1 MRKAAREVESDE
13 GVLRPKHREQVPET
27 GICPDGLS
35 LKLTVGGV
43 SLYAVEHP
51 WKGATITLESY
62 TARTTTQYSVACPT
76 KCSTEQI
83 AGLIYMNVAQNF
95 RHSAEAF
102 KEHFKKFGIPL
113 FQ

>member
-1 MRKAAREVESDE
+1 MKAFSDPNTE
-13 GVLRPKHREQVPET
+13 NKYLKLGFV
-27 GICPDGLS
+27 PDGLS

-51 WKGATITLESY
+51 WKGAVITLESY
-62 TARTTTQYSVACPT
+62 TARTMTQYSVACPT

-95 RHSAEAF
+95 RQSAEAF
-102 KEHFKKFGIPL
+102 KEHFKKFGVPL